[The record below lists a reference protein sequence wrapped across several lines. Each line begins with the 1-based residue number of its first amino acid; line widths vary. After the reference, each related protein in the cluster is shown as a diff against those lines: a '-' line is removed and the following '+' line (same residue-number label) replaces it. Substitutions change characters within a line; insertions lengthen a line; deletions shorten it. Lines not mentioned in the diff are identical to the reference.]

1 MDGPD
6 EKQLQTQGQL
16 IGDLRQVIENAEE
29 LLKNTDHYRSVL
41 YQTARAKLAQALLAA
56 TEELERCED
65 AQLLRMIEATHRAN
79 LLHQDVSGEDKLM
92 RAFH

>member
-1 MDGPD
+1 MDSPD
-6 EKQLQTQGQL
+6 HKHVQTQERL

-29 LLKNTDHYRSVL
+29 LLKNTDHYTSVL
-41 YQTARAKLAQALLAA
+41 YQAARAKLAQALLAA
-56 TEELERCED
+56 SEELERCED

-79 LLHQDVSGEDKLM
+79 LLHCDLSGEDKLM

>member
-1 MDGPD
+1 MDDPD
-6 EKQLQTQGQL
+6 HKQVRNQQQL

-29 LLKNTDHYRSVL
+29 LLKNTDHYTSL
-41 YQTARAKLAQALLAA
+41 MYQSARAKLAQALLAA
-56 TEELERCED
+56 SEELERCED

-79 LLHQDVSGEDKLM
+79 LLYRDLSGEDKLM

>member
-6 EKQLQTQGQL
+6 EKQVQSQEQL

-29 LLKNTDHYRSVL
+29 LLKNTDHYTSVL
-41 YQTARAKLAQALLAA
+41 YQSARAKLSQALQAA
-56 TEELERCED
+56 NEELERCED
-65 AQLLRMIEATHRAN
+65 AQLLRMIETTHRAN
-79 LLHQDVSGEDKLM
+79 LLYRDSSGEDKLM

>member
-1 MDGPD
+1 MDDPD
-6 EKQLQTQGQL
+6 HKQEQSQEQL

-29 LLKNTDHYRSVL
+29 LLKNTDHYTSL
-41 YQTARAKLAQALLAA
+41 MYQAARAKLAQALLAA

-79 LLHQDVSGEDKLM
+79 LLYRDLSGEAKLM
-92 RAFH
+92 RAFQ

>member
-1 MDGPD
+1 MNGPD
-6 EKQLQTQGQL
+6 EKQKQTQEQL

-29 LLKNTDHYRSVL
+29 LLKNTDCYTSVVYRS
-41 YQTARAKLAQALLAA
+41 ARAKLEQALLAA

-65 AQLLRMIEATHRAN
+65 AQLLRMIETTRRAN
-79 LLHQDVSGEDKLM
+79 ILYRDLTGEAKLM

>member
-1 MDGPD
+1 MDDPD
-6 EKQLQTQGQL
+6 HKQVQSQQQL

-29 LLKNTDHYRSVL
+29 LLKNTDHYTSL
-41 YQTARAKLAQALLAA
+41 MYQSARAKLAQALLAA

-79 LLHQDVSGEDKLM
+79 LLYRDLSGEDKLM